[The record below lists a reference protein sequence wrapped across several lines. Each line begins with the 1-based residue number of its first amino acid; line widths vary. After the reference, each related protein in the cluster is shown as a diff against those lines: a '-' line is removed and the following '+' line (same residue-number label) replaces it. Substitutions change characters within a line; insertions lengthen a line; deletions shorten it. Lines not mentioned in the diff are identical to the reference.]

1 MVAFFINIFSWSTI
15 IELSGKTINNIYLFG
30 IFMKL
35 VNNISKKAASGS
47 KHAISNISSKF
58 TFRLR
63 KLLITI
69 YEKEC
74 HCG

>member
-47 KHAISNISSKF
+47 KHAIVDK
-58 TFRLR
+58 TAE
-63 KLLITI
+63 TQD
-69 YEKEC
+69 
-74 HCG
+74 